1 MKKFKYRLGEG
12 KYYFNIVSGMQTI
25 LVSRKERKAAIVAF
39 QKYLSVG
46 KTCEWLGKWNGK
58 DFVESSLPVSVAKS
72 WSDNSRLDQELSVF
86 IN

>member
-25 LVSRKERKAAIVAF
+25 LVSRKEKAAAIGAYK
-39 QKYLSVG
+39 KYLSVG

-58 DFVESSLPVSVAKS
+58 EFTESNMPATAGKS
-72 WSDNSRLDQELSVF
+72 
-86 IN
+86 

>member
-25 LVSRKERKAAIVAF
+25 LVSRREKTAAIGAF

-58 DFVESSLPVSVAKS
+58 DFIDTSLPVSAAKS
-72 WSDNSRLDQELSVF
+72 
-86 IN
+86 